1 MTKKSIDLSKKSKL
15 TSSSEL
21 EKEIAQVVDRI
32 ITCPAN
38 QLDGLIRR
46 LKSLWKKRHV
56 VLKVASSPSPTKPT
70 TAPSVAAESPPHMP
84 SGEERDS
91 TSPCVK
97 PIPVVPSGFSTQT
110 TETDGASKPGTKL
123 SPREQ
128 YEQAKRRWNH
138 EQA

>member
-56 VLKVASSPSPTKPT
+56 VLKVAPSAPTTTST
-70 TAPSVAAESPPHMP
+70 TAPSVNAESTPTTLKEGP
-84 SGEERDS
+84 DS
-91 TSPCVK
+91 TGPSAETT
-97 PIPVVPSGFSTQT
+97 PVVPSGFSAQT
-110 TETDGASKPGTKL
+110 TEADGASEPGTKL

-128 YEQAKRRWNH
+128 YEQAKRRWSH